1 VPQEKRMK
9 LVPYENK
16 CNFVGYNDSLK
27 ANKIYIPRQCHIE
40 VSCDVTFDEEVS
52 FRKYRESHMEI
63 DSEEKEDP
71 KNGGTMTSGGVS
83 RSNRASGSI

>member
-1 VPQEKRMK
+1 LR
-9 LVPYENK
+9 LV
-16 CNFVGYNDSLK
+16 
-27 ANKIYIPRQCHIE
+27 
-40 VSCDVTFDEEVS
+40 CDVTFDEEVS

-71 KNGGTMTSGGVS
+71 KDGGTMTFGGVS